1 MFPNLIKKFYLFL
14 LFIICSDCLFAQQ
27 KIADAG
33 LVRLIKQQD
42 SLQQLLPVE
51 KLYVQTDKPVY
62 AVGDTI
68 WFKGYL
74 FNANYLKYS
83 SRSGLM
89 YIELVNDSSAVV
101 YRRMAPLGYG
111 IAHGQIAIDGKDIP
125 EGSYTL
131 RAYTNWQRN
140 FGEDYLFTKNI
151 YITGTDNQPWLV
163 SVNTKAVHENDKEN
177 IYASLAFSEADR
189 QALRLREMQLKV
201 LDDNKTLFKGQAQTD
216 AAGGMN
222 ITFNLPPKAANDL
235 TMQAQDMQKGNRKQ
249 NIPLVL
255 NRPENTDLQF
265 MPEGGSLVA
274 GIPTKVGFKAIGEDG
289 KGANIRGKIYN
300 SKQEEVATFSSL
312 HKGMGNF
319 ALTPKPGET
328 YTAKI
333 ALPNGQSKTYPLP
346 QVKASGTVL
355 NINNQKVS
363 PTGGDLEGAYDADS
377 LTIHLTT
384 TPDQQAG
391 THYLVGQARGV
402 ICYASSVK
410 FGVDNEKVLSISKNL
425 FPTGITRFSLLNQQG
440 QPLNERIV
448 YIDHNDNLRISIKP
462 NKQTYIPRDSVALN
476 IKVTDKAGK
485 PIQGSFSVAVTDNDQ
500 VITDSLGN
508 NSLVTSLL
516 LTADLKGTVEA
527 PQYYLQNKNKQALD
541 NLMLTQGWIG
551 YEWAQVTAPHKQPQF
566 AAEPEFQIKGEVVN
580 MLGKKV
586 ENARITMI
594 SKNAQMPDVNQ
605 ADKDGKFIFTG
616 ITVTDSASFF
626 LKATSKNG
634 DDFGV
639 GIAVDKTPSPE
650 FKKPTGRYL
659 PWYIDTTLQKSVSK
673 GISSRL
679 DEAKLNGNH
688 VLNEVEIAEK
698 KVIKGS
704 HNRNGPGVSDQALD
718 EKDIAKAGDITLSD
732 LLELKVKGLAV
743 KLFTAV
749 SPSRLSYMIY
759 DKEAHFVIDG
769 VDLDRVMKVHNINDI
784 KGILDSYPAK
794 DVTGI
799 EVMSNSSLT
808 EAYNEDS
815 NPENAKVSYTA
826 PPSRGKKTIG
836 QVAHTAIKNNLVPP
850 YAYIEIT
857 TRDGM
862 GPYRQVTAG
871 TYTFKPLPF
880 VVAKDFY
887 RPRYVDKTPNAIK
900 DFRSTIHWDPL
911 VITDKNGNAI
921 VSFYASDRPN
931 NYTVIIEG
939 SDMNGNIGTVVQ
951 RLGGK

>member
-1 MFPNLIKKFYLFL
+1 MKKVLYLFL
-14 LFIICSDCLFAQQ
+14 FTLLFCVNTFAQQ

-51 KLYVQTDKPVY
+51 KLYLQTDKPVY

-89 YIELVNDSSAVV
+89 YVELVNDSSTVV
-101 YRRMAPLGYG
+101 YRRMAPVGYG
-111 IAHGQIAIDGKDIP
+111 ITYGQIAIDGKDIP

-140 FGEDYLFTKNI
+140 FGENYLFTKNI
-151 YITGTDNQPWLV
+151 YITGTDNQPWMV
-163 SVNTKAVHENDKEN
+163 SVNTKAVRENDKEN

-216 AAGGMN
+216 ASGGMN
-222 ITFNLPPKAANDL
+222 INFSLPPKAANDL

-300 SKQEEVATFSSL
+300 SKQEEVAAFISL

-328 YTAKI
+328 YTAKVM
-333 ALPNGQSKTYPLP
+333 LPGGQSKTYQLP
-346 QVKASGTVL
+346 QVKASGIVL
-355 NINNQKVS
+355 NINEYQKVS
-363 PTGGDLEGAYDADS
+363 PTGGDLEGAESDS
-377 LTIHLTT
+377 LTIRLTT
-384 TPDQQAG
+384 TDQQAN
-391 THYLVGQARGV
+391 TCYLIGQARGV

-410 FGVDNEKVLSISKNL
+410 FGTVNEKTLNISKNL
-425 FPTGITRFSLLNQQG
+425 FPTGIARFSLLNQQG

-462 NKQTYIPRDSVALN
+462 NKQTYSARDSVALN
-476 IKVTDKAGK
+476 VKVTDKTGK

-500 VITDSLGN
+500 VITDSLTN
-508 NSLVTSLL
+508 NTLVSSLL
-516 LTADLKGTVEA
+516 LTTDLKGTVEE
-527 PQYYLQNKNKQALD
+527 PQYYLQNKNKQAID
-541 NLMLTQGWIG
+541 NLMLTQGWTG
-551 YEWAQVTAPHKQPQF
+551 YEWAQVTALHKQPQF

-594 SKNAQMPDVNQ
+594 SKNSQMPDVNQ
-605 ADKDGKFIFTG
+605 ADKDGKFVFTG

-639 GIAVDKTPSPE
+639 GIAVDKAPSPE
-650 FKKPTGRYL
+650 FNKPAGRYL

-688 VLNEVEIAEK
+688 VLNEVEIADK

-704 HNRNGPGVSDQALD
+704 HNRNGPGVADQTLD
-718 EKDIAKAGDITLSD
+718 EKDIEKVGAVTLSE

-769 VDLDRVMKVHNINDI
+769 IDLDRVMKVHNINDI

-794 DVTGI
+794 DVIGI
-799 EVMSNSSLT
+799 EVMSSSALT
-808 EAYNEDS
+808 EDYNEDS
-815 NPENAKVSYTA
+815 DPESAKVSYTA
-826 PPSRGKKTIG
+826 PPARGKTKG
-836 QVAHTAIKNNLVPP
+836 AVAHTAIKNNLVPP

-857 TRDGM
+857 TRDGA

-911 VITDKNGNAI
+911 VITDKNGNAT
-921 VSFYASDRPN
+921 VSFYASDKPN
-931 NYTVIIEG
+931 NYTVVMEG
-939 SDMNGNIGTVVQ
+939 SDMNGNIGSVVQ
-951 RLGGK
+951 RLGVK